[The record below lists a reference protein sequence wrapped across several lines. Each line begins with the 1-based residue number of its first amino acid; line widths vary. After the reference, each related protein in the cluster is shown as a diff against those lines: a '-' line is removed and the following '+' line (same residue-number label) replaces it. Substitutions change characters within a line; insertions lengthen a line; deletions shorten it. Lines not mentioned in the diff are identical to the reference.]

1 MRELREILSRLRE
14 LERGN
19 APAALVT
26 LVRVEGSSYRR
37 EGARL
42 LVEPDG
48 RLTGVLSGGCLER
61 DIVALAA
68 EAIAADAPRTQVYD
82 LTADEEAIWGSG
94 TGCAGRVT
102 LLIEPL
108 ATPRRQAEIQLLETL
123 LEQRSELRVA
133 TLYDTDSDSDRGE
146 FAAHAGDRI
155 ILSIEG
161 VADGAARRGRGTA
174 VDEPTRLP
182 PTSRIAPPAAEGG
195 SQGTAGST
203 PQARA
208 PARLPDR
215 PAGAAPP
222 GLSFY
227 GSFFSTTPLPP
238 MLRQL
243 EALAGGEARASDLAV
258 EGGAAALLVESLQ
271 PPIHLLLIGA
281 ERDVPALARLGVEL
295 GWAVTVADPRPG
307 DAARARFPPE
317 VIYAGV
323 APRALPS
330 SGIEL
335 SGRTAL
341 LLATHRYLD
350 DLAFLAEIGDA
361 PVGWLGLLGPVRRRE
376 RILADLAR
384 LDPGLAARVRARISC
399 PAGLDLGGRAPE
411 EVALSVV
418 AEIQAAFRGRSA
430 GRLSAKAPEAGA

>member
-1 MRELREILSRLRE
+1 MRELREILARLRE
-14 LERGN
+14 LDRENG
-19 APAALVT
+19 PAALVT

-61 DIVALAA
+61 DVVALADQ
-68 EAIAADAPRTQVYD
+68 AIARGAAAVQIYD

-108 ATPRRQAEIQLLETL
+108 PAARRAAEIDLLEQL
-123 LEQRSELRVA
+123 LEQRRELQLA
-133 TLYDTDSDSDRGE
+133 TLYSIDNDRGE
-146 FAAHAGDRI
+146 LAAQVGDRI

-161 VADGAARRGRGTA
+161 MASAPARRARASAVEVAAREPSMSPPAEAAELEAAHQGRPA
-174 VDEPTRLP
+174 VVPAALGSAQAPIEAID
-182 PTSRIAPPAAEGG
+182 APPA
-195 SQGTAGST
+195 
-203 PQARA
+203 
-208 PARLPDR
+208 
-215 PAGAAPP
+215 

-227 GSFFSTTPLPP
+227 GSFFSTSRLQPTLNELTA
-238 MLRQL
+238 LR
-243 EALAGGEARASDLAV
+243 AGEARPFDLPV
-258 EGGAAALLVESLQ
+258 EGGAASLLLESLL

-281 ERDVPALARLGVEL
+281 ERDVPALARLGLEL
-295 GWAVTVADPRPG
+295 GWAVTVVDPRPG
-307 DAARARFPPE
+307 DVARARFAPE
-317 VIYAGV
+317 VAYAGV
-323 APRALPS
+323 APRALPA

-350 DLAFLAEIGDA
+350 DLAYLAELGDA
-361 PVGWLGLLGPVRRRE
+361 PAGWLGLLGPVRRRE
-376 RILADLAR
+376 RILGDLAR
-384 LDPGLAARVRARISC
+384 LDPELARRVRERISC

-418 AEIQAAFRGRSA
+418 AEIQAAFSGRSA
-430 GRLSAKAPEAGA
+430 GRLAAKPPGAAS

>member
-1 MRELREILSRLRE
+1 MRELRQILGRLRE
-14 LERGN
+14 LER
-19 APAALVT
+19 AALPAVLVT
-26 LVRVEGSSYRR
+26 IVRVEGSSYRR

-68 EAIAADAPRTQVYD
+68 SALARGAAGIQVYD

-108 ATPRRQAEIQLLETL
+108 AAPRRQAEIQLLEML
-123 LEQRSELRVA
+123 LEKRRELRVA
-133 TLYDTDSDSDRGE
+133 TLYAFDGE
-146 FAAHAGDRI
+146 SGEPSARAGDRI
-155 ILSIEG
+155 VLSIEG
-161 VADGAARRGRGTA
+161 MAPGAARRAPGSTA
-174 VDEPTRLP
+174 DETSRLP
-182 PTSRIAPPAAEGG
+182 PTPRRAPPAAEGG
-195 SQGTAGST
+195 SQETAGAA
-203 PQARA
+203 PQTVAS
-208 PARLPDR
+208 ARLPDGS
-215 PAGAAPP
+215 AGAPP
-222 GLSFY
+222 AGLSFY
-227 GSFFSTTPLPP
+227 GSFFSAPRIAPALGQLHA
-238 MLRQL
+238 LR
-243 EALAGGEARASDLAV
+243 AGEARASELAV
-258 EGGAAALLVESLQ
+258 EGGSAALLCESLL

-295 GWAVTVADPRPG
+295 GWAVTVVDPRPG
-307 DAARARFPPE
+307 DAARARFAPE
-317 VIYAGV
+317 VAYAGV
-323 APRALPS
+323 APRALSS
-330 SGIEL
+330 SGLEI
-335 SGRTAL
+335 SARTAV

-350 DLAFLAEIGDA
+350 DVAYLAELGSA

-384 LDPGLAARVRARISC
+384 LDPALAARVRARLSS

-418 AEIQAAFRGRSA
+418 AEIQAHFGGRPA
-430 GRLSAKAPEAGA
+430 RRLSDRPAAEGGA

>member
-1 MRELREILSRLRE
+1 MRELREILARLRALDRE
-14 LERGN
+14 SG
-19 APAALVT
+19 PAALVT

-61 DIVALAA
+61 DIVALADQ
-68 EAIAADAPRTQVYD
+68 AIARGAAAVQIYD

-108 ATPRRQAEIQLLETL
+108 APPRRQAEIQLLATI
-123 LEQRSELRVA
+123 LEERRELRVA
-133 TLYDTDSDSDRGE
+133 TLYASDDAGSE

-155 ILSIEG
+155 ILSTEG
-161 VADGAARRGRGTA
+161 MAPGAARRA
-174 VDEPTRLP
+174 PDSAADEASPIP
-182 PTSRIAPPAAEGG
+182 PTPRIAPPAAEGG
-195 SQGTAGST
+195 SQGTEGTT
-203 PQARA
+203 PFELATAKPLDGPTGA
-208 PARLPDR
+208 PR
-215 PAGAAPP
+215 P

-227 GSFFSTTPLPP
+227 GSFFSAPRIAPT
-238 MLRQL
+238 LRQL
-243 EALAGGEARASDLAV
+243 DSLQAGEAKAGELAL
-258 EGGAAALLVESLQ
+258 EGGFASLLVESLQ

-281 ERDVPALARLGVEL
+281 ERDVPALARLGLEL
-295 GWAVTVADPRPG
+295 GWAVTVVDPRPG
-307 DAARARFPPE
+307 DVARARFAPE
-317 VIYAGV
+317 VAYAGV
-323 APRALPS
+323 APRALPA

-335 SGRTAL
+335 SGRTAV

-350 DLAFLAEIGDA
+350 DLAYLAELGDA
-361 PVGWLGLLGPVRRRE
+361 PAGWLGLLGPVRRRE
-376 RILADLAR
+376 RILGDLAR
-384 LDPGLAARVRARISC
+384 LDPELARRVRERISC

-418 AEIQAAFRGRSA
+418 AEIQAAFSGRSA
-430 GRLSAKAPEAGA
+430 GRLAAKPSGAAS